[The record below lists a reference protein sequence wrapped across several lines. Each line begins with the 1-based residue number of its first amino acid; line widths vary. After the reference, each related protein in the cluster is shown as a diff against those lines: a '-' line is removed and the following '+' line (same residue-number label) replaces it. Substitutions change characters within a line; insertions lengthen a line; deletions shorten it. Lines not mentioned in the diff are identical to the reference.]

1 METQTETQKEYLN
14 KFTKEQKLK
23 FKKRILESYKLMNK
37 KQEGYKSQGFKL
49 PNGLNSK
56 KIIPYTYEVSK
67 EKANKEHK
75 IMYAL
80 NILYLTQ
87 ECKYDKKVINM
98 RIKILTYLFKEDLEV
113 LNIIKKVREVLR

>member
-1 METQTETQKEYLN
+1 METLTETQKEYLN
-14 KFTKEQKLK
+14 KFTKKQKLE

-56 KIIPYTYEVSK
+56 KVIPYTFEVSK

-80 NILYLTQ
+80 NILHLTQ
-87 ECKYDKKVINM
+87 ECRYDKKIINI
-98 RIKILTYLFKEDLEV
+98 RIELLTYLFKEDLKV
-113 LNIIKKVREVLR
+113 LNIIKEVKKVLK

>member
-1 METQTETQKEYLN
+1 METLTETQKEHLN
-14 KFTKEQKLK
+14 KFTKKQKLE

-56 KIIPYTYEVSK
+56 KVIPYTFEVSK

-87 ECKYDKKVINM
+87 ECRCDKKIINM

-113 LNIIKKVREVLR
+113 LNIIKEVKKVLR